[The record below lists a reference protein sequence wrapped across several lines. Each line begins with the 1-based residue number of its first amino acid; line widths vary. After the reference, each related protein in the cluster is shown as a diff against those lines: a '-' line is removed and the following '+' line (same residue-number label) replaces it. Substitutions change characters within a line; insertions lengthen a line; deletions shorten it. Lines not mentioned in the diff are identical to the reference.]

1 MTTGGRGPAAPDPT
15 AVADAARI
23 ARRISEQKPEI
34 VQAMSELLAR
44 EIDRLDEDPQLVE
57 MLTASVESN
66 VSTVL
71 HVLTNDIT
79 LEHLSP
85 ATAAV
90 EYAHRLAQRE
100 VSSHSLV
107 RAYHMGQDYLLGVV
121 FSEVEQAELSAG
133 RAMAVLRYISEI
145 AYRYIDWITLY
156 VFEAYESERR
166 RWMGARGNVHSTTI
180 HGLLAGAGT
189 TEATFEAET
198 RYRLGRIHVAVI
210 LWSTDVAHAPALHHL
225 ADHVTAMA
233 RALCADGDPII
244 TAVDR
249 DTLWGWLPFERRRP
263 AVDIAALRRSIPPDA
278 DIHAAVG
285 LPAYGVAGFRR
296 THQQALAAVSVVSLP
311 GAAQQHVI
319 GYGDRGIAVMAL
331 LTENLDS
338 TRAWV
343 REVLGP
349 LAEDTSSAAALRE
362 TLRVYFDTGDSAV
375 RTAERL
381 YLHRNTVKYRITK
394 TLDEPESAVRL
405 HSRLDVALALE
416 ACATLGPTVLGGD

>member
-1 MTTGGRGPAAPDPT
+1 MTAERRGTAEPDPT
-15 AVADAARI
+15 AVADAAQI
-23 ARRISEQKPEI
+23 ARRISGRKPEI
-34 VQAMSELLAR
+34 VRTMSDLLAR

-57 MLTASVESN
+57 MLHASVEAN
-66 VSTVL
+66 VSTIL
-71 HVLTNDIT
+71 HVLTNDIS

-107 RAYHMGQDYLLGVV
+107 RAYHMGQDDLLRVV
-121 FSEVEQAELSAG
+121 FAEVEHSELTAG
-133 RAMAVLRYISEI
+133 RAMAVLRYISEV

-156 VFEAYESERR
+156 VFEAYERERR
-166 RWMGARGNVHSTTI
+166 RWMGAQGNVHSTTI
-180 HGLLAGAGT
+180 HGLLAGTGT

-198 RYRLGRIHVAVI
+198 RYRLDRVHVAVI
-210 LWSTDVAHAPALHHL
+210 LWSTDVAHAGALHHL
-225 ADHVTAMA
+225 DDHI
-233 RALCADGDPII
+233 RAIGREMTADGEPII

-249 DTLWGWLPFERRRP
+249 DTLWAWLPFERRHPRI
-263 AVDIAALRRSIPPDA
+263 DTDALRRSIPPDA

-285 LPAYGVAGFRR
+285 LPAAGVAGFRR
-296 THQQALAAVSVVSLP
+296 THRQALAAVGVVSLP
-311 GAAQQHVI
+311 GTAPQRVI
-319 GYGDRGIAVMAL
+319 GYGDRGVAVMSMLA
-331 LTENLDS
+331 ENPDS
-338 TRAWV
+338 ARTWV

-349 LAEDTSSAAALRE
+349 LAEDTPSAAALRE

-381 YLHRNTVKYRITK
+381 YLHRNTVKYRISK
-394 TLDEPESAVRL
+394 TLDEPDSAVRL

-416 ACATLGPTVLGGD
+416 ACATLGPTVLSGD